1 MGKETEKNRN
11 AYLTSSEML
20 DKLEEQKVRIAQH
33 LSEFAKSKNLCLY
46 QWVWNMQEKLVG

>member
-33 LSEFAKSKNLCLY
+33 LSELLFSKSKNLCLY
-46 QWVWNMQEKLVG
+46 Q